1 MVYENMLIP
10 DYHYIQI
17 KDDYSDLEEKLKF
30 YIKNTEKLQQISI
43 NANNY
48 VDQFRDY
55 NDEKLISLLV
65 MEKFFC
71 LTNQKKSLIDF

>member
-1 MVYENMLIP
+1 ML
-10 DYHYIQI
+10 
-17 KDDYSDLEEKLKF
+17 YSFFPKK
-30 YIKNTEKLQQISI
+30 EKLQQKSI

>member
-1 MVYENMLIP
+1 MVYGKICFIP
-10 DYHYIQI
+10 DYHYIHI

-55 NDEKLISLLV
+55 NDENYFIIGDGKV
-65 MEKFFC
+65 F
-71 LTNQKKSLIDF
+71 